1 MSSSSD
7 WWKNATAPTKLDKIE
22 FSDYKDK
29 NKKEMVYLQR
39 TVKTFMQHRETDQRT
54 IQTLTRKVNALSNE
68 QKIDQTRI
76 EALESENQTLTRKVN
91 AVSKGRK
98 IDQKGIAENKQAID
112 KLNKITKPL
121 RRSKRKEEE
130 LLAQQD
136 KLFESGKFD
145 KCKMDRKIYDQRFKQ
160 EYPHKIAE
168 WKKHVKFTNGGLKNL
183 GFRRLSASSSFF
195 KNHKATP
202 RYIRLFIQRIYNT
215 QK

>member
-1 MSSSSD
+1 MFVNNLDPVAFEFLSFQIRWYSLAYIFGFLIGWFYIKNFLTKDLQEKTEQRFQCMMDAAIETQRKQQVLLDTLFARSD
-7 WWKNATAPTKLDKIE
+7 IQARKL
-22 FSDYKDK
+22 
-29 NKKEMVYLQR
+29 
-39 TVKTFMQHRETDQRT
+39 
-54 IQTLTRKVNALSNE
+54 
-68 QKIDQTRI
+68 
-76 EALESENQTLTRKVN
+76 N

-112 KLNKITKPL
+112 DLNKITKPL

-145 KCKMDRKIYDQRFKQ
+145 KCKMDRKIYDRRFKQ

-183 GFRRLSASSSFF
+183 GFRRLSASSPFF

-202 RYIRLFIQRIYNT
+202 RHIRLFIQRIYNT
-215 QK
+215 RK

>member
-1 MSSSSD
+1 MSSSIN
-7 WWKNATAPTKLDKIE
+7 WRTANHDTTKLDITE
-22 FSDYKDK
+22 FSNYKNNTDK
-29 NKKEMVYLQR
+29 TIVDLQE
-39 TVKTFMQHRETDQRT
+39 TVQTLMQYRETDQRI
-54 IQTLTRKVNALSNE
+54 IQTLTRKL
-68 QKIDQTRI
+68 
-76 EALESENQTLTRKVN
+76 N

-145 KCKMDRKIYDQRFKQ
+145 KCKMDRKIYAPLFKK

-168 WKKHVKFTNGGLKNL
+168 WKKYVKFTKGGLNNL
-183 GFRRLSASSSFF
+183 GFRRLSKSSPFF